1 LITNSQIMIDVRDKI
16 IHKELSYEIVG
27 ILYDVY
33 NELGFGYSEKIYE
46 IAIAKELAAKGKQ
59 FKRQASFI
67 ISYKGECVGRYYLD
81 FIIENKIVL
90 ELKRGNYFSKKN
102 IEQIKG
108 YLAATK
114 MKLAILAQFTANGVK
129 IFRAFN
135 PKNKC

>member
-1 LITNSQIMIDVRDKI
+1 MAQIMTGVYDKV
-16 IHKELSYEIVG
+16 IHRELSYEIVG

-46 IAIAKELAAKGKQ
+46 KAIAKELAAKGKNFQ
-59 FKRQASFI
+59 RQAPFI
-67 ISYKGECVGRYYLD
+67 IGYKGECVGRYYID
-81 FIIENKIVL
+81 FVIDNKIVL

-108 YLAATK
+108 YLAATN
-114 MKLAILAQFTANGVK
+114 MQLAILSQFTASGVK

-135 PKNKC
+135 PKNKNLK